1 MDIFKIDLTD
11 EQKQD
16 FSFRFNETQLSTI
29 KTELMQRQG
38 LYKKIKKYYI
48 GKNDEISKK
57 KYNIKNLLNNKAPLP
72 YGRLLATTTIGYMLK
87 RDPEILIKD
96 NEVLQKL
103 MEKDLMLAGGYNAL
117 KKALANTI
125 IYGVGYTLV
134 FQSEEN
140 GKVTAKMQSLH
151 PTECIA
157 VYDYGIIT
165 KLLAVVR
172 QYTIQNTLNTI
183 TEIYYQDA
191 IIIYQNNKLIKTINH
206 SAGVVPVSVC
216 IANDESIGVIEP
228 VMSLIDALDEVT
240 NSDLDEIQK
249 FSLAILVA
257 YGISIDKETL
267 DKAKEGAALEMSTI
281 DPNSRL
287 EYLTREVNDT
297 YRGDIK
303 AFLVDKIHKL
313 SQVPDFAD
321 PNFSGIS
328 GIALEY
334 KLMGFENLCGDIEI
348 NIIESIKQILY
359 LINKINNIGTSNID
373 KNNLWITMS
382 RNLPRDDEYKLNN
395 ANIMKNM
402 GLSKE
407 TYIGYISD
415 YVDDVNKE
423 IQREEKEMESMSL
436 FSNGNYDMNNN
447 DDTDEEEQQQQ
458 QDKGNN

>member
-1 MDIFKIDLTD
+1 MDIYKIELTE
-11 EQKQD
+11 EQKNN
-16 FSFRFNETQLSTI
+16 FSFRFTETQLSYI
-29 KTELMQRQG
+29 KSALNERQR
-38 LYKKIKKYYI
+38 LYSKIKKYYI
-48 GKNDEISKK
+48 GKNEKIIKK
-57 KYNIKNLLNNKAPLP
+57 HSSIDYLLNNKAPLP

-96 NEVLQKL
+96 NEKLQKS
-103 MEKDLMLAGGYNAL
+103 MEQELINAGGYNAI

-134 FQSEEN
+134 FQSDDN
-140 GKVTAKMQSLH
+140 NKVAAKIQSLH

-157 VYDYGIIT
+157 VYDYGIIP

-172 QYTIQNTLNTI
+172 QYTITNSLTLI

-191 IIIYQNNKLIKTINH
+191 IVIYKNNSIINIINH
-206 SAGVVPVSVC
+206 SAGCVPVAVC
-216 IANDESIGVIEP
+216 RANDESIGVIEP
-228 VMSLIDALDEVT
+228 VIDLIDSLDVVM

-267 DKAKEGAALEMSTI
+267 NNAKEGAALEISTI

-287 EYLTREVNDT
+287 EYLTREINDT
-297 YRGDIK
+297 YRGDLK
-303 AFLVDKIHKL
+303 TFLVDKIHKL
-313 SQVPDFAD
+313 SQVPDFSD

-348 NIIESIKQILY
+348 NMIESIKQVLY
-359 LINKINNIGTSNID
+359 LINIINNLGTSNID

-415 YVDDVNKE
+415 YVDDVSKE
-423 IQREEKEMESMSL
+423 IKREEKEAESISL
-436 FSNGNYDMNNN
+436 FANGNYDMNNN
-447 DDTDEEEQQQQ
+447 PEDEEVNTEEEN
-458 QDKGNN
+458 KGNN

>member
-1 MDIFKIDLTD
+1 MDIFKIDLLE
-11 EQKQD
+11 EQKND
-16 FSFRFNETQLSTI
+16 FSFRFTETQLSII
-29 KTELMQRQG
+29 KTGLMERQN
-38 LYKKIKKYYI
+38 LYNKIKKYYI
-48 GKNDEISKK
+48 GKNDEINKK
-57 KYNIKNLLNNKAPLP
+57 QSSIENLLNNKAPLP

-96 NEVLQKL
+96 NDNLQKI
-103 MEKDLMLAGGYNAL
+103 MEQELINAGGYNAI

-140 GKVTAKMQSLH
+140 SKVTAKIQSLH

-157 VYDYGIIT
+157 VYDYGIIP

-172 QYTIQNTLNTI
+172 QYTIQNSLNTI

-191 IIIYQNNKLIKTINH
+191 IVIYKNNTIINIINH
-206 SAGVVPVSVC
+206 SAGCVPVAVC
-216 IANDESIGVIEP
+216 MANDESIGVIEP
-228 VMSLIDALDEVT
+228 VIKLIDSLDTVM
-240 NSDLDEIQK
+240 NSDLDEIEK
-249 FSLAILVA
+249 FSLAILIA

-267 DKAKEGAALEMSTI
+267 ENAKDGAALEISTI
-281 DPNSRL
+281 DTNSRL
-287 EYLTREVNDT
+287 EYLTRDINDT
-297 YRGDIK
+297 YRGDLK

-313 SQVPDFAD
+313 SQVPDFSD

-348 NIIESIKQILY
+348 NIIESIKQTLY
-359 LINKINNIGTSNID
+359 LINKINNLGSSNID
-373 KNNLWITMS
+373 KNNVWITMS
-382 RNLPRDDEYKLNN
+382 RNLPRDDEYKFNN
-395 ANIMKNM
+395 AMIMKNM

-415 YVDDVNKE
+415 YVDDVQKE
-423 IQREEKEMESMSL
+423 IDRQEKETESMSL
-436 FSNGNYDMNNN
+436 FPNGNYDMNADN
-447 DDTDEEEQQQQ
+447 TGEEQ
-458 QDKGNN
+458 K